1 MENVAEV
8 VQVQDVQSEEVIELP
23 MDMLGQVGGGAG
35 VLTD

>member
-23 MDMLGQVGGGAG
+23 MDMLAQVGGGTG
-35 VLTD
+35 GTIL